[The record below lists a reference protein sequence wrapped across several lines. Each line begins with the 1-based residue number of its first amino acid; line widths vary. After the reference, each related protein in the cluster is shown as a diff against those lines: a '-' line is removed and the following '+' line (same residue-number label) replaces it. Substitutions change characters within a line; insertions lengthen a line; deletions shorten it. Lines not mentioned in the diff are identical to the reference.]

1 MAIKNPIDRKR
12 KTSFLLG
19 MVVMGVVTILIAAG
33 LFMLLMNKDKE
44 LKKEKEKI
52 EKTSDLCALRTSKK
66 ATEEILASDL
76 ETAEI
81 VKSIKNEGVKKEIYK
96 PGDKKA
102 YAKIDLPAG
111 TIVTNDMVYIP
122 NNEKDT
128 KINNTLRLYDVVG
141 LTLPQNLQ
149 EGDVV
154 DVRFIHPSLPDF
166 IVLSKKK
173 VEKADVDTIWLKLSE
188 SEIILLSSATLE
200 SYLIKGSK
208 MYVSIYTDP
217 GIQEASKITYPIN
230 ENLQTILNIAVEE
243 KNRDKVY
250 AQLLE
255 QQNSQA
261 RRYFLPNYGFN
272 NEEEMMSTIQA
283 GVNKDK
289 NLRQRKRA
297 DYIQSTLE
305 K

>member
-52 EKTSDLCALRTSKK
+52 EKTSGLCALRTSKK

-111 TIVTNDMVYIP
+111 TIVTNDMVYMP

-297 DYIQSTLE
+297 DYIQSTLA